1 MNCESRSQQP
11 MQDGSIVPTGVWWGT
26 GYYMLC
32 VQRVPPSSKLEDS
45 VYFYAQ
51 LYPVVYKYVFYIYI
65 LYFSDAWLILALYI
79 SIQYL

>member
-51 LYPVVYKYVFYIYI
+51 LYPVEYIYI
-65 LYFSDAWLILALYI
+65 YIYDAWLILALYI